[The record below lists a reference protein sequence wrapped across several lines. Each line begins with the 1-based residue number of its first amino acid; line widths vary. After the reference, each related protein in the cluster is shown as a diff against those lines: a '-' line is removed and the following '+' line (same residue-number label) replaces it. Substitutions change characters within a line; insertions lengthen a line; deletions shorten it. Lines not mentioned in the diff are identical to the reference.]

1 MFDGLKDFLQF
12 IKNDR
17 TRIVIRMIAV
27 ILIAVQIVRLFGIP
41 INGFIP
47 SWILDALNLLVIP
60 AVFFGS
66 LILVIVIV
74 GVVGYFSRLMRKKSI
89 YSNETTRRLEYF
101 LAIVI
106 AVAVMFSNQML
117 AYIFAVIGLV
127 LFLIFDLFEESRRKL
142 GSNARNA
149 SA

>member
-41 INGFIP
+41 ISGFIP

-66 LILVIVIV
+66 LILVIMIV

-89 YSNETTRRLEYF
+89 YSNQTTRRLEYF

-106 AVAVMFSNQML
+106 AVTVMFSNQML
-117 AYIFAVIGLV
+117 AYVFAVIGLV

-142 GSNARNA
+142 SSSARNA

>member
-27 ILIAVQIVRLFGIP
+27 ILIAVQIVRLLGIQTV
-41 INGFIP
+41 NFIP
-47 SWILDALNLLVIP
+47 SWALDVLNLLVIP

-66 LILVIVIV
+66 LILVIIVV
-74 GVVGYFSRLMRKKSI
+74 GVVGYFSRLIRKKSI
-89 YSNETTRRLEYF
+89 YSNQATRRLEYL

-106 AVAVMFSNQML
+106 AVAIMFSNQIL
-117 AYIFAVIGLV
+117 SYIFAITGLV
-127 LFLIFDLFEESRRKL
+127 LFLIFDLVEESRRKQR
-142 GSNARNA
+142 AT
-149 SA
+149 